1 MQLSPAQRHSARIAA
16 ERLLRQQ
23 QSLDSETSLHVQ
35 IAALEKDVAAA
46 AAISNRAERMEF
58 KRDVLLPRWMPTAQT
73 WLESDS
79 MHQNP
84 VFAWCVIWLFDTGQ
98 FDQAL
103 DWADVAIERGQET
116 PAAFGSAFP
125 VFVADTVLA
134 WAETEAAQGQ
144 DVEPY
149 FSRTLGN
156 VMQHWNM
163 YEVIKAKY
171 VKFAGL
177 HLLRDENGEVERTLL
192 FIGTGTK
199 NVGKTLA
206 VNAQSDFNALLGE
219 GNSPLKSD
227 VLAALANAGQNWW
240 GFIHVLAADSESGAW
255 VDAVKAAQV
264 SCSVEGVVL
273 SDDVAAKEQIT
284 ASALLPVK
292 ATGTGGAYNLAPGYY
307 RILPVAV
314 DGISHVAS
322 EENWLTVPGAD
333 EESDDELRERCRNQF
348 NLVGNYHTDA
358 VYRSMIAGVAGL
370 SIDRIFFEHE
380 APRGPG
386 TANAYLLLDSGVA
399 SAPFVDAVNDYINT
413 QGHHGHGDDM
423 QCYAMPE
430 TLHDLAVTVWVRNLN
445 NISDDEQKRLKD
457 GIENLI
463 RCAFREN
470 TDYDVRRTWPYS
482 RFSFSQLGREIHKNF
497 PVTESLNFSL
507 DDIASELNVPRL
519 KSLVVSIENE

>member
-1 MQLSPAQRHSARIAA
+1 MQLNAKAR
-16 ERLLRQQ
+16 EFLRQYHNGLRE
-23 QSLDSETSLHVQ
+23 SYGATDGDRWFALSDPKETQ
-35 IAALEKDVAAA
+35 M
-46 AAISNRAERMEF
+46 R
-58 KRDVLLPRWMPTAQT
+58 
-73 WLESDS
+73 
-79 MHQNP
+79 
-84 VFAWCVIWLFDTGQ
+84 
-98 FDQAL
+98 
-103 DWADVAIERGQET
+103 
-116 PAAFGSAFP
+116 
-125 VFVADTVLA
+125 
-134 WAETEAAQGQ
+134 
-144 DVEPY
+144 
-149 FSRTLGN
+149 
-156 VMQHWNM
+156 
-163 YEVIKAKY
+163 
-171 VKFAGL
+171 
-177 HLLRDENGEVERTLL
+177 
-192 FIGTGTK
+192 
-199 NVGKTLA
+199 
-206 VNAQSDFNALLGE
+206 NALLEESSFLNLLTVADVDQLQGQVVPVGSSGLYTGRVLDGRFRKKVGVS
-219 GNSPLKSD
+219 GNDYRLVETDSC
-227 VLAALANAGQNWW
+227 AALTWQLLSVWANAGDENEFFQRVQEFTNQAFALDMLRI
-240 GFIHVLAADSESGAW
+240 GFNGTKVAETTNAETNPNGEDVNKGWHQI
-255 VDAVKAAQV
+255 VKEWKDGQQIITDK
-264 SCSVEGVVL
+264 VVL
-273 SDDVAAKEQIT
+273 DGDGT